1 MSSSVEIFRRELE
14 KWRHM
19 FKLDDVWT
27 FEVEEVSEP
36 SDRISVSVN
45 YGTCSSEYKMGEDC
59 PLDETDLNI
68 LALRQAIGMLVSHIL
83 LNDMWDADDEDGS
96 VPFHKAIVRVSDS
109 LITVL
114 GLGIVLG
121 YENLRQTVQEV
132 VDRKQD
138 VIQGLISE
146 RAGHA

>member
-19 FKLDDVWT
+19 FEMDDVWT
-27 FEVEEVSEP
+27 FVVAEGSG
-36 SDRISVSVN
+36 SSGKMKIHVN
-45 YGTCSSEYKMGEDC
+45 YKLCTSKYELDEDC
-59 PLDETDLNI
+59 SLDETDLNI
-68 LALRQAIGMLVSHIL
+68 LALRQAVGMCVAHTL
-83 LNDMWDADDEDGS
+83 LDAMDDDDEDADAQ
-96 VPFHKAIVRVSDS
+96 FHRAILRVSDS

>member
-45 YGTCSSEYKMGEDC
+45 YGTCSSEYKIGEDC

-83 LNDMWDADDEDGS
+83 LEVMDDDDEDADAQ
-96 VPFHKAIVRVSDS
+96 FHRAILRVSDS

-138 VIQGLISE
+138 VTQGLISE

>member
-1 MSSSVEIFRRELE
+1 MSSSVEIFRTELE

-19 FKLDDVWT
+19 FELDDIWT

-45 YGTCSSEYKMGEDC
+45 YRTCSSEYKMGKDC

-83 LNDMWDADDEDGS
+83 LEAMDDDDEDADAQ
-96 VPFHKAIVRVSDS
+96 FHRAIVCVCDA
-109 LITVL
+109 LTHVL
-114 GLGIVLG
+114 GLSVVSG
-121 YENLRQTVQEV
+121 YENLKQTVKEV
-132 VDRKQD
+132 LDSKQD
-138 VIQGLISE
+138 ATQGLISE
-146 RAGHA
+146 QVGHA

>member
-1 MSSSVEIFRRELE
+1 MKSVEIFRRELE

-36 SDRISVSVN
+36 SDRISISVN
-45 YGTCSSEYKMGEDC
+45 YRTCSSEYKMGEDC

-68 LALRQAIGMLVSHIL
+68 LALRQAVGMCVAHTL
-83 LNDMWDADDEDGS
+83 LDAMDDDDEDADAQ
-96 VPFHKAIVRVSDS
+96 FHKAILRVSDA
-109 LITVL
+109 LTQVL
-114 GLGIVLG
+114 GLSVALG

-138 VIQGLISE
+138 VIQGLTSE

>member
-1 MSSSVEIFRRELE
+1 MKSVEIYRRELE

-19 FKLDDVWT
+19 FELDGIWT
-27 FEVEEVSEP
+27 FEVVEVSDP
-36 SDRISVSVN
+36 ADRISVSIN

-68 LALRQAIGMLVSHIL
+68 LALRQAIGMCVSHIL
-83 LNDMWDADDEDGS
+83 LEDMDDDDEDAD
-96 VPFHKAIVRVSDS
+96 VQFHRAIVRVSNALTD
-109 LITVL
+109 VL
-114 GLGIVLG
+114 GLSVISG
-121 YENLRQTVQEV
+121 YENLKQTVKEV

-138 VIQGLISE
+138 ATRGLISE

>member
-36 SDRISVSVN
+36 SDRISISVN
-45 YGTCSSEYKMGEDC
+45 YRTCSSEYKMGEDC
-59 PLDETDLNI
+59 PLDEMDLNI
-68 LALRQAIGMLVSHIL
+68 LALRQAVGILVSHIL
-83 LNDMWDADDEDGS
+83 LEAMDDDDEDS
-96 VPFHKAIVRVSDS
+96 DVQFHKAIVRVSDA
-109 LITVL
+109 LTQVL
-114 GLGIVLG
+114 GLSVISG
-121 YENLRQTVQEV
+121 YENLKQTVKEV

-138 VIQGLISE
+138 ATRGLTSE

>member
-68 LALRQAIGMLVSHIL
+68 LALRQAVGMCVAHTL
-83 LNDMWDADDEDGS
+83 LDAMDDDDEDADAQ
-96 VPFHKAIVRVSDS
+96 FHRAIVRVSDS
-109 LITVL
+109 LTQVL
-114 GLGIVLG
+114 GLSVALG